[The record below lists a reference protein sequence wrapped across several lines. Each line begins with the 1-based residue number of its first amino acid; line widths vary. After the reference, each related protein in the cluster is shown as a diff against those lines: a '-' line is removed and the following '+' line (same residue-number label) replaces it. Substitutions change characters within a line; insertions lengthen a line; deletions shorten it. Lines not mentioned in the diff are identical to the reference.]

1 MWYGLRR
8 GQASELQSPTICN
21 EPTICN
27 SGLQVDTIL
36 GGNWSVRPIREARP
50 AITRPLRLPIP
61 LPTLGINLP
70 KRAGIPVLARA
81 DRRKNTEYTRQWSG
95 HGIFL
100 RGYRSKLS
108 QLSFGSSSTK
118 PVLLGPPMRRARR
131 TWCICAPADEQKSMS
146 ACTRAIKPRT
156 KQGIGS

>member
-1 MWYGLRR
+1 MNCNPPPFATNQLFATRGFRSILFWGKLVGEADPRGPACNHTSSTLAHPTPHPRDQFTRARR
-8 GQASELQSPTICN
+8 
-21 EPTICN
+21 
-27 SGLQVDTIL
+27 
-36 GGNWSVRPIREARP
+36 
-50 AITRPLRLPIP
+50 
-61 LPTLGINLP
+61 
-70 KRAGIPVLARA
+70 IPVLARA

-95 HGIFL
+95 HGIFS
-100 RGYRSKLS
+100 RGYRSKSS

-131 TWCICAPADEQKSMS
+131 TWCICAPAHEQKSMS